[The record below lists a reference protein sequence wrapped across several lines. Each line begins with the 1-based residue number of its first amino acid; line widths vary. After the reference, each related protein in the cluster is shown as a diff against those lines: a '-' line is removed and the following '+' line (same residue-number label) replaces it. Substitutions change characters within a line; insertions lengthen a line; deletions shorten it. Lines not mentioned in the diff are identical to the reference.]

1 MQVETTVRYHLVPI
15 RVALVKRQQIT
26 SVGKDV
32 EKKEPL
38 YTVGDNM
45 NLGYTITEKQ
55 YEDSSKN

>member
-1 MQVETTVRYHLVPI
+1 MQIETTVRYHLVPI